1 MSDAAHPLWI
11 YFLLVAGIVALPGMD
26 MAYVTASSLLR
37 GRRAGLAATA
47 GIVAAGGVHIGAGV
61 LGLGL
66 LLSQA
71 PLLFNA
77 LLLAGAAYI
86 AWLGV
91 GLWRAPAASKRPGA
105 RPDEP
110 SAQRPPAALGAVF
123 ARGAL
128 TSLLNPKA
136 YVFGLAV
143 LPQFLTSEAWLARGL
158 ALSAITALTQLG
170 IYGAVAWM
178 VGSSRGALGRQ
189 AWLPRGVAALLMGT
203 AAWTLVWGWRSLG

>member
-91 GLWRAPAASKRPGA
+91 GLWRAPAGA
-105 RPDEP
+105 AP
-110 SAQRPPAALGAVF
+110 SSGSAPESLRAVF

-128 TSLLNPKA
+128 TALLNPKA

-143 LPQFLTSEAWLARGL
+143 LPQFLSTDANAWLARGL
-158 ALSAITALTQLG
+158 ALSAISALTQLG
-170 IYGAVAWM
+170 IYGAVALLA
-178 VGSSRGALGRQ
+178 GGRGQRTQSR
-189 AWLPRGVAALLMGT
+189 WLPRTVAALLVGT
-203 AAWTLVWGWRSLG
+203 SLWTLAWGWRSFP

>member
-91 GLWRAPAASKRPGA
+91 GLWRAPAGA
-105 RPDEP
+105 TPNGG
-110 SAQRPPAALGAVF
+110 SAPVSLHAVF

-143 LPQFLTSEAWLARGL
+143 LPQFLSSDANAWLARGL

-170 IYGAVAWM
+170 IYGAVALLA
-178 VGSSRGALGRQ
+178 GGRGLRTQSR
-189 AWLPRGVAALLMGT
+189 WLPRAVAALLVGT
-203 AAWTLVWGWRSLG
+203 SLWTLAWGWRSFT